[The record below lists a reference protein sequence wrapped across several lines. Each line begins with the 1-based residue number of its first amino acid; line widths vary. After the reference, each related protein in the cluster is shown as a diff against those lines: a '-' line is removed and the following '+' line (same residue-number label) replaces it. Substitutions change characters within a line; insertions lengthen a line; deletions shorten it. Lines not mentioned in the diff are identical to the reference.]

1 MSDAVFSESLAFPQQ
16 KRRAVSARSFRV
28 KIPSSNSTSFSAEQT
43 VQIDLP
49 GNLQGQYYNFNQM
62 YLKMKVSASAGCYLD
77 RAGALGFIKRLQI
90 STAGAQLC
98 DINNWN
104 VLATAMLD
112 TDASCEY
119 KAGYGKQLLGTLGDS
134 LRGVEMGAGDANAL
148 TFCIPMVLNPLAM
161 TQPHRMVPA
170 FSLSALQVRATLD
183 SAASAVRVKT
193 GTAAPT
199 LSFSEVEMV
208 CYMTELSPEAQSMV
222 DSATGGKYNI
232 LASSFIN
239 SGATRPASITAVTA
253 NLGFSVSSCERII
266 AIHRPTDSVDKAE
279 KYSLGNRGTA
289 GMSEYQYLINSQ
301 SYPARPVLIANEGA
315 ESLAETLIAD
325 HAITDFKKSCAFN
338 NGFVAVGTLGV
349 GTSALSG
356 NAPDVTKSGCFV
368 LNAPDGGEAGASG
381 TGGAGNGATAS
392 DIGTFLV
399 ATELESGISDGK
411 SNAIY
416 SGISTISSVVQWVG
430 KYADA
435 TAAAFQID
443 FYCQHTVLLSLDM
456 RASGVWSVSV

>member
-28 KIPSSNSTSFSAEQT
+28 KIPSSNSTSFTPEQT
-43 VQIDLP
+43 IQVDLP
-49 GNLQGQYYNFNQM
+49 GNLAGQYYNFNQM
-62 YLKMKVSASAGCYLD
+62 YLKMKVTADAACILD

-134 LRGVEMGAGDANAL
+134 LRGVEIAAGEANAL

-161 TQPHRMVPA
+161 SQPHRMIPA
-170 FSLSALQVRATLD
+170 FALSSLQVRATLD
-183 SAASAVRVKT
+183 SAASAVRVSA
-193 GTAAPT
+193 GTVAPG
-199 LSFSEVEMV
+199 LAFSEVEMV
-208 CYMTELSPEAQSMV
+208 CYMTELSPEASRMI
-222 DSATGGKYNI
+222 DASTGGKYNI

-239 SGATRPASITAVTA
+239 SGATRPAGITAVTS
-253 NLGFSVSSCERII
+253 NLGFSVSSCERIL
-266 AIHRPTDSVDKAE
+266 AIHRPVDSVDKAE
-279 KYSLGNRGTA
+279 FYSLGNRGTA

-315 ESLAETLIAD
+315 ESLAETLVAD
-325 HAITDFKKSCAFN
+325 HALVDFKKSCAFN

-349 GTSALSG
+349 GTSALTG
-356 NAPDVTKSGCFV
+356 NAPDVAKSGCFM
-368 LNAPDGGEAGASG
+368 LNAPAGGTAGEQAAAG
-381 TGGAGNGATAS
+381 TGAAVS

-399 ATELESGISDGK
+399 STELESGISDGK
-411 SNAIY
+411 SNTIY

-456 RASGVWSVSV
+456 RSSGVWSVSV